1 MTSSS
6 RIPPHPANSP
16 SAQVSYL
23 ASATES
29 MDRVIGKPGRRRWPL
44 LAGMGAA
51 VVAAVALAVWLL
63 PAAHSIAVKA
73 SETQIAQVRREPFQD
88 YVPVRAEVA
97 PLTTVFVTSVEG
109 GQVSD
114 VLVLDGSEV
123 AAGTPLA
130 RLTNPQLRLT
140 VVAQEAEISGKLG
153 DVSAQ
158 QLSLQ
163 KAQSDRERELAQ
175 ANYDLQK
182 ARHELDRHKAL
193 HDAGFDSDVA
203 LRTAEDDVT
212 YDQARVAALQTT
224 NARETALGAAQ
235 GNQVRTLSGRLN
247 DNLTAVQSSLD
258 ALVIK
263 APMKGRLT
271 NFLLQPG
278 QALKAGDSVGQ
289 VDSEGAYKLTA
300 EVDEFY
306 LGRVAIGQ
314 TANADI
320 GGHSVPL
327 KVFRVLPQV
336 TQGRF
341 HVEFAFQGAPPASLR
356 RGQGLDVR
364 LVLGD
369 TRPAVV
375 LPNEAWL
382 EGSGGA
388 YAFVV
393 TADGHHADRRSIT
406 VRRRN
411 PEQVEIAS
419 GLAPGDRV
427 VVSSYTGLST
437 YAHLIIR

>member
-1 MTSSS
+1 
-6 RIPPHPANSP
+6 
-16 SAQVSYL
+16 
-23 ASATES
+23 

-44 LAGMGAA
+44 LAGMGAG
-51 VVAAVALAVWLL
+51 VLAAVALALWLL
-63 PAAHSIAVKA
+63 PGAHSIAVKA

-114 VLVLDGSEV
+114 VLVLDGSDV

-130 RLTNPQLRLT
+130 RLTNPQLRLA

-153 DVSAQ
+153 DVSGQ
-158 QLSLQ
+158 QLALQ

-193 HDAGFDSDVA
+193 HDSGFDSDVA

-212 YDQARVAALQTT
+212 YDQARVTALQST

-235 GNQVRTLSGRLN
+235 GNQVRALSGRLN
-247 DNLTAVQSSLD
+247 DNLSAVQSSLD

-306 LGRVAIGQ
+306 LGRVAVGQ
-314 TANADI
+314 TASADI
-320 GGHSVPL
+320 EGHATPM
-327 KVFRVLPQV
+327 KVARVLPQV
-336 TQGRF
+336 TQGHF
-341 HVEFAFQGAPPASLR
+341 HVELAFQSPPPASLR
-356 RGQGLDVR
+356 RGQSVDVR

-393 TADGHHADRRSIT
+393 TADGHRADRRSIT

-411 PEQVEIAS
+411 PEQVEIGS

-427 VVSSYTGLST
+427 VVSSYTGLSS
-437 YAHLIIR
+437 YAHLILR